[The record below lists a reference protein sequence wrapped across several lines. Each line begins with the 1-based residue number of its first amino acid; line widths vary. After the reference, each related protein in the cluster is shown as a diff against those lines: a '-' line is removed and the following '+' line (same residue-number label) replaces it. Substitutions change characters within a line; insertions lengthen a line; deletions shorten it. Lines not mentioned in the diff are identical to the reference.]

1 MMTPFVSFAQTTE
14 IETTTMVPI
23 TTTATTLAAP
33 IADAGL
39 APGDFFYFIDRFGEA
54 LNTAFTFN
62 KEKKARKH
70 IEYAKERVAEMDEVL
85 NKPDA
90 KLDDVADAK
99 DDFDKRIAE
108 AATLVKGE
116 KESGADVADL
126 ARELDDELD
135 ISREALR
142 NVLKGHK
149 EKSSRAEEVIQAKLG
164 SLTDGEASQLKG
176 LLEALSAITKEKQ
189 EAAKE
194 ENDLDT
200 DLDDEQEIFEEIM
213 GKEMS
218 AEKHFEQAMR
228 LRTNFTGTTGQVQ
241 SQASEQ
247 LMKQAEEAMMRG
259 DFDAA
264 KMMSKE
270 AERTFEDVQE
280 ANDDFRAGVMGVPTM
295 MNINDN
301 DNDKEAD
308 DIDDSDVDNLEQEIK
323 RGEMMMQDFDR

>member
-1 MMTPFVSFAQTTE
+1 MMTPFVSFAQIAATGT
-14 IETTTMVPI
+14 VVVAP
-23 TTTATTLAAP
+23 TTATTTLVAP
-33 IADAGL
+33 VADAGL
-39 APGDFFYFIDRFGEA
+39 VPGDFFYFIDRLGEA
-54 LNTAFTFN
+54 LNTALTFN

-85 NKPDA
+85 KKPEA

-108 AATLVKGE
+108 AATLVKME

-135 ISREALR
+135 VSREALK
-142 NVLKGHK
+142 NIFKNHK
-149 EKSSRAEEVIQAKLG
+149 EKSSKAEEVIQAKLG
-164 SLTDGEASQLKG
+164 SLTDSEAPQLKG

-189 EAAKE
+189 EAANE
-194 ENDLDT
+194 ENDLDIN
-200 DLDDEQEIFEEIM
+200 LQDEREIFEEIM

-218 AEKHFEQAMR
+218 AEKHFEKAMR
-228 LRTNFTGTTGQVQ
+228 LRMDLEDVDGQVPPQ
-241 SQASEQ
+241 ESE
-247 LMKQAEEAMMRG
+247 LFMKQAEEAMMRG

-270 AERTFEDVQE
+270 AERVFENARE
-280 ANDDFRAGVMGVPTM
+280 MDDEFKAGVIGTPVM

-301 DNDKEAD
+301 DNDNGND
-308 DIDDSDVDNLEQEIK
+308 DIDDSDVDNLEQEI
-323 RGEMMMQDFDR
+323 RRNEMMMQNLDR